1 MKKSEPANQKSLFAE
16 ETNVKDST
24 SSTFLDN
31 LSIPIHRW
39 FKYSA
44 GFSAEWVRDVIRLQQ
59 KKRDT
64 EHLNVLDPFAG
75 SGTALLEGEVC
86 NAKTLGIESHPF
98 ITRVAKA
105 KLNWRVDRSEFR
117 EFANLVLSGAKS
129 WDGEVAEP
137 PKLIKKCFD
146 EKTYERLASI
156 RESWRS
162 RDDQSGESSL
172 TWLAMISIIRD
183 CSTAGTAQW
192 QYVLPNKTKKNVSD
206 PYEAFE
212 AKVKIMLSDMAERQ
226 QWRHGPEAKM
236 YEGDARKCDSI
247 PEDWADLIV
256 TSPPYANNYDY
267 ADATRL
273 ELTFLGEVER
283 WADLQEAVRKYLV
296 RSCSQH
302 IRTKQR
308 DKTFDLLEKKILSPI
323 QDEIT
328 PVVEELAE
336 LREERSGRKDYHA
349 MVAAYFTDMAESWH
363 ALREV
368 AREGSTICFVVG
380 DSAPYGVHVPVD
392 EWLGKLAINA
402 GFKDYSFEKT
412 RDRNVKWDNRVHKVP
427 LHEGR
432 LWIQG

>member
-1 MKKSEPANQKSLFAE
+1 MSKATPANQTSLFSDEAE
-16 ETNVKDST
+16 IRDST

-39 FKYSA
+39 FRYSA
-44 GFSAEWVRDVIRLQQ
+44 GFSAEWVRSVIRYEQNA
-59 KKRDT
+59 RGREDI
-64 EHLNVLDPFAG
+64 NVFDPFAG

-86 NAKTLGIESHPF
+86 NAVAVGVDPHPF
-98 ITRVAKA
+98 VARVANA
-105 KLNWRVDRSEFR
+105 KLAWRENPEDYYA
-117 EFANLVLSGAKS
+117 FASSILNR
-129 WDGEVAEP
+129 AETINPQIEDP

-146 EKTYERLASI
+146 ESTYERLASI
-156 RESWRS
+156 RDAWREL
-162 RDDQSGESSL
+162 DDKSDASKL
-172 TWLAMISIIRD
+172 TWLTMISIVRE

-212 AKVKIMLSDMAERQ
+212 AKATIMRADMAERQ
-226 QWRHGPEAKM
+226 QWQHGPKATFFAE
-236 YEGDARKCDSI
+236 DARFCPSV
-247 PEDWADLIV
+247 EHDWADLII

-273 ELTFLGEVER
+273 ELTFLGEISR
-283 WADLQEAVRKYLV
+283 WADLQDSVRQYLV

-302 IRTKQR
+302 IRSKQR
-308 DKTFDLLEKKILSPI
+308 KKTFDLIEEDRLAPI
-323 QDEIT
+323 RDELK
-328 PVVEELAE
+328 PVCERLAE

-349 MVAAYFTDMAESWH
+349 MVAAYFSDLAEVWH
-363 ALREV
+363 TLRKI
-368 AREGSTICFVVG
+368 ARDGSTVCFVVG

-392 EWLGKLAINA
+392 EWLGKLAVDA
-402 GFKDYSFEKT
+402 GFESFEFEKT

-432 LWIQG
+432 LWIEG